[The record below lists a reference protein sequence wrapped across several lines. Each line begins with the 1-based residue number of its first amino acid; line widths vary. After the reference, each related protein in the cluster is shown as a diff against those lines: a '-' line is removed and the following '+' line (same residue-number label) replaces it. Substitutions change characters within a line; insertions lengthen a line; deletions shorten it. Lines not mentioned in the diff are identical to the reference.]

1 MKDKP
6 ALRLGVGGPVGS
18 GKTALVDTLC
28 KRLRDRYQIVHQH
41 PAHELIVQDTGLGI
55 QRSNKVVL
63 ITITSVHRADELKQA
78 LYKALSEEIERR
90 CGISPSDI
98 MISLV
103 TNTKSDWSIC
113 YGEAQYL
120 EGKL

>member
-1 MKDKP
+1 MPWSRRWESP
-6 ALRLGVGGPVGS
+6 A
-18 GKTALVDTLC
+18 
-28 KRLRDRYQIVHQH
+28 RDRYQIVHQH

-90 CGISPSDI
+90 CGVSPNDITANLSPSQI
-98 MISLV
+98 QNPTGAHRLWRSPVHLKEKTV
-103 TNTKSDWSIC
+103 TRGRAD
-113 YGEAQYL
+113 L
-120 EGKL
+120 ESA